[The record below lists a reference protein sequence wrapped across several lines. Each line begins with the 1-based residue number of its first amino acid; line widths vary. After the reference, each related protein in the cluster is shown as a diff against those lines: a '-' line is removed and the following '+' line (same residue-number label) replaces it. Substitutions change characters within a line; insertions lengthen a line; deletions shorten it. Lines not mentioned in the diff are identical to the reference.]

1 MVESQEKRRLRSM
14 GEPAGHHSGIGSAD
28 KAMTKRPKPMMEKG
42 HSVIGYMCLT
52 DFECEL
58 GMACGGNTVYP
69 SERNL
74 RKHRKCVPECGIAK
88 VEVIGLE
95 IIQEADFSAYDECVS
110 TGRAPND

>member
-1 MVESQEKRRLRSM
+1 
-14 GEPAGHHSGIGSAD
+14 
-28 KAMTKRPKPMMEKG
+28 MMEEG
-42 HSVIGYMCLT
+42 YSVIGYMCLT

-69 SERNL
+69 SENNL

-95 IIQEADFSAYDECVS
+95 TIQEADFSAYDALDEK
-110 TGRAPND
+110 GHAPNGNKPMCIL